1 MQAGVPN
8 YFENKRRFTYKR
20 IAVYDASTTN
30 LKSYAPEIVAF
41 ISKGL
46 NYGSVL
52 VHCQRGV
59 SRSAT
64 AVLFYLM
71 HEAGMALED
80 ALEVCR
86 RRRDC
91 VNPIPAFLSQLKEYE
106 LECRREGLI
115 IQNDHGA
122 DQKVIGPMAGNSKG
136 KRKAIGPSRGPM
148 SVPNPTDDDHDGGTS
163 KKKLRAIG
171 PSRGP
176 DPKQRVIGPC
186 RPPSLP
192 VSDGA
197 NADADGKQD
206 IKANADADADAAK
219 ERLNE

>member
-1 MQAGVPN
+1 M
-8 YFENKRRFTYKR
+8 
-20 IAVYDASTTN
+20 YDASTTN

-71 HEAGMALED
+71 HEAGMVLED

-106 LECRREGLI
+106 VECRREGLI
-115 IQNDHGA
+115 IQNDDGA
-122 DQKVIGPMAGNSKG
+122 DQKAVGAMAGSLKG

-148 SVPNPTDDDHDGGTS
+148 PASNPTDDDHDGGTS
-163 KKKLRAIG
+163 NKKRRAIG

-176 DPKQRVIGPC
+176 VPKQRVIGPC

-192 VSDGA
+192 VSDGS
-197 NADADGKQD
+197 NKDADGKAD
-206 IKANADADADAAK
+206 IKANVDVEADAAK
-219 ERLNE
+219 ER